1 MDKALRF
8 TDRVLAVTGGGSG
21 IGEATVRKLT
31 EDGANVVIADVDDA
45 GGKRVAAETN
55 DAGGHAAFV
64 NVDVSR
70 EPDADT
76 LVRFALD
83 TFGRFDGAVN
93 NAGVGGPVQRIHQL
107 NTGAWDRVQGIDL
120 RGLFFCMRAEL
131 KHFLSSGGGVIV
143 NTASV
148 AGLKAVPGQGAYV
161 AAKHG
166 VIGLTKQAAIEYV
179 TDNIRVN
186 AVAPGAV
193 ATPLVFRS
201 RPEDAHE
208 PHSIQPGGRLAEP
221 VEIANAIAWLLSDE
235 ASFVSGETLLVDAAL
250 VQK

>member
-1 MDKALRF
+1 M
-8 TDRVLAVTGGGSG
+8 
-21 IGEATVRKLT
+21 
-31 EDGANVVIADVDDA
+31 
-45 GGKRVAAETN
+45 
-55 DAGGHAAFV
+55 
-64 NVDVSR
+64 
-70 EPDADT
+70 
-76 LVRFALD
+76 
-83 TFGRFDGAVN
+83 
-93 NAGVGGPVQRIHQL
+93 
-107 NTGAWDRVQGIDL
+107 
-120 RGLFFCMRAEL
+120 
-131 KHFLSSGGGVIV
+131 IV